1 MRQSIQDVGYT
12 ARISAVIIT
21 CIFCKYGAEKVKLR
35 RRWVHHFPD
44 TGKLVVC
51 EDMTIKPALP

>member
-1 MRQSIQDVGYT
+1 M
-12 ARISAVIIT
+12 

-44 TGKLVVC
+44 TGKIVVC
-51 EDMTIKPALP
+51 EDMTIKPGS